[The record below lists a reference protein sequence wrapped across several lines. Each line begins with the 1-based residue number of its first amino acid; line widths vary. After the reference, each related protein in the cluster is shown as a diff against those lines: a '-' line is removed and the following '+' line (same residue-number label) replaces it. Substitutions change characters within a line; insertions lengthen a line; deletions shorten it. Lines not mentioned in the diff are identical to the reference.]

1 MESSPKNWMN
11 DEYKTKSLYTKDKGA
26 PRKSTG
32 GNFMKFRTKKREQW
46 DLILSIILDNS
57 EELSNNEM
65 WMNVIYLPIK
75 GSLYK
80 SNREDLELLGW
91 TVVETINKQYFLVPT
106 ALFILQ

>member
-1 MESSPKNWMN
+1 MN

-46 DLILSIILDNS
+46 DFILDILLS
-57 EELSNNEM
+57 KGEEIAKSEM
-65 WMNVIYLPIK
+65 WKNVIYLPIK

-80 SNREDLELLGW
+80 SNREDLELVGS

>member
-1 MESSPKNWMN
+1 MVSSPKNWMN

-32 GNFMKFRTKKREQW
+32 GTYMYRTKKQREQW
-46 DLILSIILDNS
+46 DWILSIILNNS

-65 WMNVIYLPIK
+65 WKNVIYLPIK
-75 GSLYK
+75 SSLYK

-91 TVVETINKQYFLVPT
+91 TVVETRNKQYFIVPT
-106 ALFILQ
+106 ALFIMQ

>member
-1 MESSPKNWMN
+1 
-11 DEYKTKSLYTKDKGA
+11 
-26 PRKSTG
+26 
-32 GNFMKFRTKKREQW
+32 MKFRTKKREQW
-46 DLILSIILDNS
+46 DFILDILLS
-57 EELSNNEM
+57 KGEEITKSEM
-65 WMNVIYLPIK
+65 WKNVIYLPIK

>member
-1 MESSPKNWMN
+1 MI
-11 DEYKTKSLYTKDKGA
+11 
-26 PRKSTG
+26 
-32 GNFMKFRTKKREQW
+32 FRTKRREQW
-46 DLILSIILDNS
+46 DFILNFILSKS
-57 EELSNNEM
+57 EEISNNEM
-65 WMNVIYLPIK
+65 WKNVIYLPIK